1 MLTSL
6 RPNEMIMPM
15 SAEPLSLARYVRSL
29 TGRAPQAAR
38 PEDWLAAIAA
48 ALREHV
54 MTQWAGGGRQLRP
67 AGGKRVYYLS
77 MEFLPGRVLLHALM
91 NLGLTDSCR
100 RSLAEHGVDLDEIA
114 ELEVEPALGNGGLG
128 RLAACLLDSM
138 ANLGLSACGYGIRY
152 GCGLF
157 SQQIEDG
164 WQVERPD
171 IWLDTGNSWELPRR
185 DVLYRVR
192 FGGRVAE
199 RSGAGPGRRD
209 WVDTEEVLATA
220 YDLPVPGFR
229 SQRLSNLRLW
239 APRAAHEFDLKS
251 FNDGDHGAAFSRK
264 NAIES
269 LSQVLYPGD
278 ATLSGREL
286 RFKQE
291 FFFVS
296 ASIQDILRRFRR
308 RHDVFDGLPDEIA
321 IQINDTHPSLAIAE
335 LMRLLVDDHGCDW
348 DRAWHITRHC
358 FAYTNHT
365 LMPEALEVWPVR
377 FFETL
382 LPRHLQI
389 IYDINDWHLRRAAAR
404 RPGDGALLR
413 RVSLVNEDGE
423 RAIRMAHLAVV
434 GSHKVNGVSKMHT
447 SLMRQTIFADLH
459 ELDPGKI
466 VNVTNGITFRRWLHQ
481 ANPDLTRLIIARIGE
496 QWLTAP
502 ETLAKLA
509 PHAEDPALRA
519 AFRSVK
525 RDRKRRLAELIARE
539 CNIAVDVDSLFD
551 VQVKRIHEYKRQ
563 LLNLLHVVALYR
575 RLRDGRAPGAV
586 PRTVIFAGKAAPG
599 YAMAKLTVKLIHDV
613 AKVVNGDPAM
623 AGRLK
628 LVFIPDYGVG
638 KAQKIIPA
646 ADLSEQISTAGYE
659 ASGTGNM
666 KLALNGALT
675 IGTLDGAN
683 IEIRDAVGEEN
694 FFVFGADAAD
704 VARLRAGRYDPA
716 AFYHGDPELKGA
728 VDLIASGH
736 FSPAQPDLFKPVVD
750 ALLHSDPYLVLADFS
765 SYRRCQER
773 VEALYRDSEEWSR
786 RAILNVARVGEFSSD
801 RAVEQYMALVWNM
814 DPPPHRAA
822 GGETGA
828 SRALEAIG

>member
-1 MLTSL
+1 
-6 RPNEMIMPM
+6 MIPAM
-15 SAEPLSLARYVRSL
+15 SVEPLSLARYVRSL
-29 TGRAPQAAR
+29 TGRPPHTAR
-38 PEDWLAAIAA
+38 PEDWLAALAA

-54 MTQWAGGGRQLRP
+54 VTQGAGSGRNPRP
-67 AGGKRVYYLS
+67 AGSKRVYYLS
-77 MEFLPGRVLLHALM
+77 MEFLPGRVLLNALIT
-91 NLGLTDSCR
+91 LGLYDSAR
-100 RSLAEHGVDLDEIA
+100 HSLAEHGVDLDEIA

-138 ANLGLSACGYGIRY
+138 SNLGLSACGYGIRY

-157 SQQIEDG
+157 SQQIRDG

-171 IWLDTGNSWELPRR
+171 LWLDTGNSWELPRR
-185 DVLYRVR
+185 DLVYRVK
-192 FGGRVAE
+192 FAGRVAE
-199 RSGAGPGRRD
+199 RSGAPSGRRD
-209 WVDTEEVLATA
+209 WLDTEEVLATA
-220 YDLPVPGFR
+220 YDLPVPGHR
-229 SQRLSNLRLW
+229 SQRIGNLRLW

-251 FNDGDHGAAFSRK
+251 FNDGDHGSAFSRK
-264 NAIES
+264 NAVES

-308 RHDVFDGLPDEIA
+308 GHESFDRLPDEIA

-335 LMRLLVDDHGCDW
+335 LMRLLIDEHGCAW
-348 DRAWHITRHC
+348 ERAWHITRHC

-389 IYDINDWHLRRAAAR
+389 IYDINDWHLRRAASR
-404 RPGDGALLR
+404 HPGDGPLLR
-413 RVSLVNEDGE
+413 RLSLVNEEGE
-423 RAIRMAHLAVV
+423 RSIRMAHLAVV

-447 SLMRQTIFADLH
+447 ALMQETIFADFH
-459 ELDPGKI
+459 ALDPAKI

-481 ANPDLTRLIIARIGE
+481 ANPELTRLISARIGE
-496 QWLTAP
+496 QWLAAP
-502 ETLAKLA
+502 EHLAKLA
-509 PHAEDPALRA
+509 PHAEDPDFRA
-519 AFRSVK
+519 AFRRVK
-525 RDRKRRLAELIARE
+525 RDNKKRLADLIAQE
-539 CNIAVDVDSLFD
+539 CGIAVDVASLFD

-575 RLRDGRAPGAV
+575 RMREGRLADAP

-599 YAMAKLTVKLIHDV
+599 YAMAKLQVKLIHDV
-613 AKVVNGDPAM
+613 AAVVNGDPAV

-683 IEIRDAVGEEN
+683 IEIREAVGAEN
-694 FFVFGADAAD
+694 FFLFGATAAD

-728 VDLIASGH
+728 LDLVASGH
-736 FSPAQPDLFKPVVD
+736 FSPAQEDLFKPIVD
-750 ALLHSDPYLVLADFS
+750 ALLHHDPYLVLADFS
-765 SYRRCQER
+765 AYRRCQER
-773 VEALYRDSEEWSR
+773 VEALYGDVEEWSR
-786 RAILNVARVGEFSSD
+786 RAILNVAGMGEFSSD
-801 RAVEQYMALVWNM
+801 RAVQQYMAQVWEM
-814 DPPPHRAA
+814 IPPSENATLADTSLP
-822 GGETGA
+822 
-828 SRALEAIG
+828 RALEAIG

>member
-1 MLTSL
+1 
-6 RPNEMIMPM
+6 M
-15 SAEPLSLARYVRSL
+15 SVESLSLARYVRSL
-29 TGRAPQAAR
+29 TGRPPHAAG

-48 ALREHV
+48 AVREHL
-54 MTQWAGGGRQLRP
+54 MTHWVGAGRHSRP

-91 NLGLTDSCR
+91 NLGLHDACR
-100 RSLAEHGVDLDEIA
+100 RTLAEYGVDLDELA

-157 SQQIEDG
+157 SQQIQDG

-171 IWLDTGNSWELPRR
+171 LWLDAGSAWELPRR
-185 DVLYRVR
+185 DLVYRVK
-192 FGGRVAE
+192 FAGRVMDRHDA
-199 RSGAGPGRRD
+199 AHDRRD
-209 WVDTEEVLATA
+209 WVDTDEVLATA
-220 YDLPVPGFR
+220 YDLPVPGYR
-229 SQRLSNLRLW
+229 SQRVGNLRLW

-251 FNDGDHGAAFSRK
+251 FNDGDHGGAFSRK

-308 RHDVFDGLPDEIA
+308 GHESLDRLPDEIA

-335 LMRLLVDDHGCDW
+335 LMRLLIDEHGCDFA
-348 DRAWHITRHC
+348 RAWHITRHC

-389 IYDINDWHLRRAAAR
+389 IYDINDWHLRRAASR
-404 RPGDGALLR
+404 RPDDGALLR
-413 RVSLVNEDGE
+413 RISLVNEDGE
-423 RAIRMAHLAVV
+423 RSIRMAHLAVV
-434 GSHKVNGVSKMHT
+434 GSHKVNGVSEMHT
-447 SLMRQTIFADLH
+447 ALMQQTIFADFH
-459 ELDPGKI
+459 ALDPAKI
-466 VNVTNGITFRRWLHQ
+466 VNVTNGITFRRWLHA
-481 ANPDLTRLIIARIGE
+481 ANPDLTRLISSRIGE
-496 QWLTAP
+496 RWLTNADD
-502 ETLAKLA
+502 LAQLA
-509 PHAEDPALRA
+509 PHAEDPAFRA
-519 AFRSVK
+519 AFRTVK
-525 RDRKRRLAELIARE
+525 RDNKKRLAELIARE
-539 CNIAVDVDSLFD
+539 CNIVADVDSLFD

-563 LLNLLHVVALYR
+563 LLSLLHVVALYR
-575 RLRDGRAPGAV
+575 RLREGRLAGVLA
-586 PRTVIFAGKAAPG
+586 RTVIFAGKAAPG
-599 YAMAKLTVKLIHDV
+599 YAVAKLTVKLIHDV
-613 AKVVNGDPAM
+613 AAVVNSDPAM
-623 AGRLK
+623 AGRLNV
-628 LVFIPDYGVG
+628 VFIPDYGVG

-683 IEIRDAVGEEN
+683 IEIREAVGEEN
-694 FFVFGADAAD
+694 FFLFGADAAD
-704 VARLRAGRYDPA
+704 VARLRAGRYDPL

-728 VDLIASGH
+728 LDLIASGH
-736 FSPAQPDLFKPVVD
+736 FSPSQPDLFKPIVD
-750 ALLHSDPYLVLADFS
+750 ALIRHDPYLVLADFS
-765 SYRRCQER
+765 AYRRCQER
-773 VEALYRDSEEWSR
+773 VEALYGDVEEWSR
-786 RAILNVARVGEFSSD
+786 RAVLNVAGVGEFSSD
-801 RAVEQYMALVWNM
+801 RAVQQYMQRVWNM
-814 DPPPHRAA
+814 GAPSHHAA
-822 GGETGA
+822 PET
-828 SRALEAIG
+828 SVPRALETIG

>member
-1 MLTSL
+1 MLTIL
-6 RPNEMIMPM
+6 PLNGMISSM
-15 SAEPLSLARYVRSL
+15 SVEPLSLARYVRSL
-29 TGRAPQAAR
+29 TGRPPHAAR

-48 ALREHV
+48 AVREHV
-54 MTQWAGGGRQLRP
+54 MSHWVGTGLQPRAG
-67 AGGKRVYYLS
+67 GGKRVYYLS

-91 NLGLTDSCR
+91 NLGLHDACR
-100 RSLAEHGVDLDEIA
+100 RTLAEHGVDLDELA

-157 SQQIEDG
+157 SQQIRDG

-171 IWLDTGNSWELPRR
+171 LWLDAGSSWELPRR
-185 DVLYRVR
+185 DLVYRVK
-192 FGGRVAE
+192 FGGRVME
-199 RSGAGPGRRD
+199 PHGAAHGRRD
-209 WVDTEEVLATA
+209 WVDTDEVLATA
-220 YDLPVPGFR
+220 YDLPVPGYR
-229 SQRLSNLRLW
+229 SQRVGNLRLW

-251 FNDGDHGAAFSRK
+251 FNDGDHGGAFSRK

-308 RHDVFDGLPDEIA
+308 RHESFDRLPDEIA

-335 LMRLLVDDHGCDW
+335 LMRLLIDEHGCDFE
-348 DRAWHITRHC
+348 RAWHITRQC

-389 IYDINDWHLRRAAAR
+389 VYDINDWHLRRAASR
-404 RPGDGALLR
+404 RPDDGALLR
-413 RVSLVNEDGE
+413 RISLVNEDGE
-423 RAIRMAHLAVV
+423 RSIRMAHLAVV

-447 SLMRQTIFADLH
+447 ALMQQTIFADFH
-459 ELDPGKI
+459 ALDPAKI
-466 VNVTNGITFRRWLHQ
+466 VNVTNGITFRRWLHA
-481 ANPDLTRLIIARIGE
+481 ANPDLTRLISSRIGE
-496 QWLTAP
+496 RWLTHADD
-502 ETLAKLA
+502 LAQLA
-509 PHAEDPALRA
+509 PHAEDPAFRA
-519 AFRSVK
+519 AFRTVK
-525 RDRKRRLAELIARE
+525 RDNKKRLAELIARE
-539 CNIAVDVDSLFD
+539 CNIAAEVDSLFD

-575 RLRDGRAPGAV
+575 RLREGRLAGTLA
-586 PRTVIFAGKAAPG
+586 RTVIFAGKAAPG
-599 YAMAKLTVKLIHDV
+599 YAVAKLTVKLIHDV
-613 AKVVNGDPAM
+613 AAIVNGDPAM
-623 AGRLK
+623 TGRLK
-628 LVFIPDYGVG
+628 VVFIADYGVG

-683 IEIRDAVGEEN
+683 IEIREAVGEEN
-694 FFVFGADAAD
+694 FFLFGADAAD
-704 VARLRAGRYDPA
+704 VARLRAGRYDPS

-728 VDLIASGH
+728 LDLVASGH
-736 FSPAQPDLFKPVVD
+736 FSPSQPDLFKPIVD
-750 ALLHSDPYLVLADFS
+750 ALIQHDPYLVLADFAA
-765 SYRRCQER
+765 YRRCQER
-773 VEALYRDSEEWSR
+773 VEALYGDVEEWSR
-786 RAILNVARVGEFSSD
+786 RAILNVAGVGEFSSD
-801 RAVEQYMALVWNM
+801 RAVQQYMQRVWNM
-814 DPPPHRAA
+814 GAPSPHAA
-822 GGETGA
+822 PEPGVP
-828 SRALEAIG
+828 RALETIG

>member
-1 MLTSL
+1 
-6 RPNEMIMPM
+6 M
-15 SAEPLSLARYVRSL
+15 SVEPPSLARYVRSL
-29 TGRAPQAAR
+29 SGRPPDAAR

-54 MTQWAGGGRQLRP
+54 MTQWGAAGRQLRP
-67 AGGKRVYYLS
+67 AGSKRVYYLS

-91 NLGLTDSCR
+91 NLGLAESCR
-100 RSLAEHGVDLDEIA
+100 RSLAEYGVDLDEIA

-157 SQQIEDG
+157 SQQIKDG

-171 IWLDTGNSWELPRR
+171 LWLDVGNSWELPRR
-185 DVLYRVR
+185 DLAYRVK
-192 FGGRVAE
+192 FGGRVSE
-199 RSGAGPGRRD
+199 RHGAAPARRD
-209 WVDTEEVLATA
+209 WVDTEDVVATA
-220 YDLPVPGFR
+220 YDLPVPGYR
-229 SQRLSNLRLW
+229 SQRLGNLRLW

-251 FNDGDHGAAFSRK
+251 FNDGDHDAAFSRK

-296 ASIQDILRRFRR
+296 ASMQDVLRRFRR
-308 RHDVFDGLPDEIA
+308 RQESLDRLPEEIA

-335 LMRLLVDDHGCDW
+335 MMRLLIDEHGCDW
-348 DRAWHITRHC
+348 ERAWHITRGS

-389 IYDINDWHLRRAAAR
+389 IYDINDGHLRRAASR

-413 RVSLVNEDGE
+413 RISLVNEEGE
-423 RAIRMAHLAVV
+423 RSIRMAHLAVV
-434 GSHKVNGVSKMHT
+434 GSHKVNGVSKIHT
-447 SLMRQTIFADLH
+447 SLMQQTIFADFH
-459 ELDPGKI
+459 TLDPGKI

-481 ANPDLTRLIIARIGE
+481 ANPELTRLISGRIGE
-496 QWLTAP
+496 EWLTAP
-502 ETLAKLA
+502 EHLEKLA
-509 PHAEDPALRA
+509 PHAQDPAFRA
-519 AFRSVK
+519 AFRAVK
-525 RDRKRRLAELIARE
+525 RENKKRLAELIARE
-539 CNIAVDVDSLFD
+539 CSITAEVDSLFD
-551 VQVKRIHEYKRQ
+551 VHVKRIHEYKRQ

-575 RLRDGRAPGAV
+575 RLREGRSPAAAA
-586 PRTVIFAGKAAPG
+586 RTVIFAGKAAPG

-613 AKVVNGDPAM
+613 AKVVNGDPAVT
-623 AGRLK
+623 GRLK

-683 IEIRDAVGEEN
+683 IEIREAVGEEN
-694 FFVFGADAAD
+694 FFLFGADAAD
-704 VARLRAGRYDPA
+704 VTRLRAGRYDPS
-716 AFYHGDPELKGA
+716 AFYHGDPDLKGA
-728 VDLIASGH
+728 LDLIASGH
-736 FSPAQPDLFKPVVD
+736 FSPAQPDLFKPIID

-773 VEALYRDSEEWSR
+773 VEALYGDAEEWSR

-801 RAVEQYMALVWNM
+801 RAVQQYMKLVWEM
-814 DPPPHRAA
+814 AAPHAA
-822 GGETGA
+822 IEA
-828 SRALEAIG
+828 MAPRALEAIG